1 MKWFERVWKRGRSL
15 MAKAGAEMG
24 LSRAFRDVFEVGGV
38 PAYRQFYDEGI
49 FLWKALYRGS
59 YAPWHRVPAPT
70 IANPKATRQLFRL
83 NAAKAVS
90 AELAG
95 LVWGEQCDIRVS
107 STAGESDGVDPLD
120 RFVHAVLRENGFN
133 EKMQQ
138 LIEQGLA
145 LGGAAM
151 KVWVEEDPSDGGMG
165 GRLGEATSSGDRGEE
180 KRRPHPPAAQAPSP
194 KGKAGE
200 ATSSAPAGHLPL
212 KGKAGEAS
220 SSGSMG
226 LAASSEGG
234 GLRGTTSSAP
244 AGHLPLKG
252 KAGEATS
259 FGSMGSAA
267 SLGGEGWGSGR
278 IRIGYCAADQFVP
291 LAWDNSQVKAAVFI
305 SREARDGHY
314 YTRLE
319 WHRRDGEA
327 YRVDNEVY
335 RSEARAGAGRDV
347 LGVRYPLEAVYP
359 ELSEQ
364 TRLQAVDSLFTYWRT
379 PIANNLDDDSP
390 LGVSI
395 YANALETLRA
405 LDICYDSFVQ
415 EFELGK
421 KRIIVP
427 ARCVRT
433 VADPGTG
440 EMRRYFDPGDR
451 VYEALATDDAGE
463 LRIQDNSVELRV
475 EEHVAALNA
484 FLSILCLQLG
494 FSANTFSFDGHNGLK
509 TATEVVSENSKTY
522 KTIRT
527 VQNQLGPA
535 LEHLARNIVDAAILY
550 GMSWEGRSVESLAA
564 GGYQVKAVFDDGVT
578 QDRQT
583 CIAEGV
589 KLVEAGLLSRYRFLT
604 DAKYGQGLTP
614 REAEAEL
621 RRLKE
626 EKA

>member
-1 MKWFERVWKRGRSL
+1 MVKWMQRFWKRGRRL

-24 LSRAFRDVFEVGGV
+24 LSREFRDVFEVGGV
-38 PAYRQFYDEGI
+38 PAYRRFYDEGI

-59 YAPWHRVPAPT
+59 YAPWHLVPAPT
-70 IANPKATRQLFRL
+70 IANPKAVRQMYRL

-107 STAGESDGVDPLD
+107 MNGGAGEDDPLGA
-120 RFVHAVLRENGFN
+120 FVRQVLSDNGFN

-138 LIEQGLA
+138 LVEQGLA

-151 KVWVEEDPSDGGMG
+151 KVWYEEEETPHPPLTGHLPLEGKALGD
-165 GRLGEATSSGDRGEE
+165 GEATSSDL
-180 KRRPHPPAAQAPSP
+180 APL
-194 KGKAGE
+194 
-200 ATSSAPAGHLPL
+200 GHLSL
-212 KGKAGEAS
+212 KGKARDA
-220 SSGSMG
+220 
-226 LAASSEGG
+226 
-234 GLRGTTSSAP
+234 
-244 AGHLPLKG
+244 
-252 KAGEATS
+252 
-259 FGSMGSAA
+259 
-267 SLGGEGWGSGR
+267 GR
-278 IRIGYCAADQFVP
+278 IRIGYCTADQFVP
-291 LAWDNSQVKAAVFI
+291 TAWDNSQVKEAVFV
-305 SREARDGHY
+305 SREARDGHT

-327 YRVDNEVY
+327 YCIDNEVY
-335 RSEARAGAGRDV
+335 RSQARPGALERDV
-347 LGVRYPLEAVYP
+347 LGTWYPLEDVCP
-359 ELSEQ
+359 EMDAHTEA
-364 TRLQAVDSLFTYWRT
+364 RVRDSLFTYWRT

-433 VADPGTG
+433 VADPSTG

-494 FSANTFSFDGHNGLK
+494 FSANTFSFDARGGIK
-509 TATEVVSENSKTY
+509 TATEVVSENSKTF

-535 LEHLARNIVDAAILY
+535 LEHLARNIIDVAILY
-550 GMSWEGRSVESLAA
+550 GVQWEGRSVESLAA
-564 GGYQVKAVFDDGVT
+564 GGYRVKVVFDDGVT

-583 CIAEGV
+583 SIAEGV

-614 REAEAEL
+614 GEAEEEL
-621 RRLKE
+621 RRLKAE
-626 EKA
+626 RA

>member
-1 MKWFERVWKRGRSL
+1 MKVFERLRKRGRSL
-15 MAKAGAEMG
+15 MQKAGAETG
-24 LSRAFRDVFEVGGV
+24 LAREFRDIFEVGGV

-49 FLWKALYRGS
+49 FVWKALYRGS
-59 YAPWHRVPAPT
+59 YAPWHMVPAPT
-70 IANPKATRQLFRL
+70 IANPKAMRQLYRL

-107 STAGESDGVDPLD
+107 MKGGAAGEGDPLND
-120 RFVHAVLRENGFN
+120 FVHQVLRENAFN

-138 LIEQGLA
+138 LVEQGLA

-151 KVWVEEDPSDGGMG
+151 KVWVEPVESAVDNGVSPT
-165 GRLGEATSSGDRGEE
+165 GEGEGETTSSV
-180 KRRPHPPAAQAPSP
+180 AAEPR
-194 KGKAGE
+194 
-200 ATSSAPAGHLPL
+200 HLPL
-212 KGKAGEAS
+212 KGKAGGTGNGDLIRPFGPPS
-220 SSGSMG
+220 P
-226 LAASSEGG
+226 GG
-234 GLRGTTSSAP
+234 KAFGTPHP
-244 AGHLPLKG
+244 AMTGHLPMKG
-252 KAGEATS
+252 KAGEV
-259 FGSMGSAA
+259 
-267 SLGGEGWGSGR
+267 GR
-278 IRIGYCAADQFVP
+278 VRIGYCMADQFVP
-291 LAWDNSQVKAAVFI
+291 TAWDNARVKEAVFI
-305 SREARDGHY
+305 SREAKDGKY
-314 YTRLE
+314 FTRLE
-319 WHRRDGEA
+319 WHRRNGDI
-327 YRVDNEVY
+327 YCVDNEVY
-335 RSEARAGAGRDV
+335 RSEGRRGATGQDI
-347 LGVRYPLEAVYP
+347 LGMRYPLEEAYP
-359 ELSEQ
+359 ELDAHTEA
-364 TRLQAVDSLFTYWRT
+364 RVGDSLFTYWHT

-433 VADPGTG
+433 VADPSTG

-494 FSANTFSFDGHNGLK
+494 FSVGTFSFDSRGGLR
-509 TATEVVSENSKTY
+509 TATEVVSENSKTF

-527 VQNQLGPA
+527 VQNQLAPA
-535 LEHLARNIVDAAILY
+535 LEHLARNIIDVAILY
-550 GMSWEGRSVESLAA
+550 GLSWQGQSVESLAA
-564 GGYQVKAVFDDGVT
+564 SGYEVQTVFDDGVT

-583 CIAEGV
+583 SIAEGV

-604 DAKYGQGLTP
+604 EAKYGQGLTP
-614 REAEAEL
+614 REAEEEIE
-621 RRLKE
+621 RLKA
-626 EKA
+626 EKV

>member
-1 MKWFERVWKRGRSL
+1 MMNWYGKLLRRGRRL
-15 MAKAGAEMG
+15 MAKAGADMG
-24 LSRAFRDVFEVGGV
+24 LSREFRDVFEVSGV
-38 PAYRQFYDEGI
+38 PKWRRFYDEGI
-49 FLWKALYRGS
+49 FVWKALYRGS
-59 YAPWHRVPAPT
+59 YAPWHLVSAPT
-70 IANPKATRQLFRL
+70 IANPKATRQLYRL

-107 STAGESDGVDPLD
+107 SNAAGADGGDPLD
-120 RFVHAVLRENGFN
+120 RFVHAVLWENGFG

-151 KVWVEEDPSDGGMG
+151 KVWVEENDGSRGAGDEGPLSALRAPLPLTGARQGGPRSDAPKGGD
-165 GRLGEATSSGDRGEE
+165 EETTSSVW
-180 KRRPHPPAAQAPSP
+180 PAASHWGLPARSR
-194 KGKAGE
+194 GKQSTGLL
-200 ATSSAPAGHLPL
+200 SGRPNPL
-212 KGKAGEAS
+212 KGKASGEA
-220 SSGSMG
+220 
-226 LAASSEGG
+226 AS
-234 GLRGTTSSAP
+234 
-244 AGHLPLKG
+244 
-252 KAGEATS
+252 
-259 FGSMGSAA
+259 
-267 SLGGEGWGSGR
+267 
-278 IRIGYCAADQFVP
+278 IRIGYCLADQFVP
-291 LAWDNSQVKAAVFI
+291 LAWDNSRVKEAVFI
-305 SREARDGHY
+305 SREARDGHW

-319 WHRRDGEA
+319 WHRRDGGA

-335 RSEARAGAGRDV
+335 RSEMGPGAGRDV
-347 LGVRYPLEAVYP
+347 LGARYPLEAVYP
-359 ELSEQ
+359 ELAEHTELHSGD
-364 TRLQAVDSLFTYWRT
+364 ALFTYWRT

-395 YANALETLRA
+395 YGNALETLRA

-494 FSANTFSFDGHNGLK
+494 FSAGTFSFDGHGGLR

-527 VQNQLGPA
+527 VQNQLAPA
-535 LEHLARNIVDAAILY
+535 LEQLARNIIGVAILY
-550 GMSWEGRSVESLAA
+550 GLRWEGQPVERLAA

-583 CIAEGV
+583 NIAEGV
-589 KLVEAGLLSRYRFLT
+589 KLVEAGLLSRFRFLT
-604 DAKYGQGLTP
+604 DAKYGQGMTEK
-614 REAEAEL
+614 EAEEEL
-621 RRLKE
+621 RRLSE
-626 EKA
+626 ERT

>member
-1 MKWFERVWKRGRSL
+1 
-15 MAKAGAEMG
+15 MAKAGADMG
-24 LSRAFRDVFEVGGV
+24 LGREFRDIFEIGGV
-38 PAYRQFYDEGI
+38 PAYRRFYDEGI

-59 YAPWHRVPAPT
+59 YAPWHLVPAPT
-70 IANPKATRQLFRL
+70 IANPKAMRQLYRL

-107 STAGESDGVDPLD
+107 SNAAGGASGGDDPLD

-145 LGGAAM
+145 LGGAAL
-151 KVWVEEDPSDGGMG
+151 KVWCEEDDGHPGAAGNRSLQRDGGEVGSVDAAAAG
-165 GRLGEATSSGDRGEE
+165 GAGKGSGEA
-180 KRRPHPPAAQAPSP
+180 
-194 KGKAGE
+194 
-200 ATSSAPAGHLPL
+200 
-212 KGKAGEAS
+212 AS
-220 SSGSMG
+220 
-226 LAASSEGG
+226 
-234 GLRGTTSSAP
+234 
-244 AGHLPLKG
+244 
-252 KAGEATS
+252 
-259 FGSMGSAA
+259 
-267 SLGGEGWGSGR
+267 
-278 IRIGYCAADQFVP
+278 IRIGYCMADQFVP
-291 LAWDNSQVKAAVFI
+291 VAWDNSRVKEAVFI

-319 WHRRDGEA
+319 WHRRAGEV
-327 YRVDNEVY
+327 YCVDNEVY
-335 RSEARAGAGRDV
+335 RSEARASGGGQDI

-359 ELSEQ
+359 ELAEHTEVRS
-364 TRLQAVDSLFTYWRT
+364 RDGLFAYWRT

-390 LGVSI
+390 LGVSL
-395 YANALETLRA
+395 YGNALETLRA

-494 FSANTFSFDGHNGLK
+494 FSAGTFSFDGHNGLK

-527 VQNQLGPA
+527 VQNQLRPA
-535 LEHLARNIVDAAILY
+535 LEQLARNIIDVAILY
-550 GMSWEGRSVESLAA
+550 GMRWEGRPVEELAA

-583 CIAEGV
+583 SIAEGV

-604 DAKYGQGLTP
+604 DAKYGQGLTD
-614 REAEAEL
+614 REAEEEL
-621 RRLKE
+621 RRLRE
-626 EKA
+626 EKG